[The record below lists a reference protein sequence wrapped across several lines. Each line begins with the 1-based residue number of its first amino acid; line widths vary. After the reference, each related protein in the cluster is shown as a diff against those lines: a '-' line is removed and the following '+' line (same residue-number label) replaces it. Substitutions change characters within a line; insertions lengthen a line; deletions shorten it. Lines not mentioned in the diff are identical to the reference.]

1 MPLRHLDV
9 AACGVVSQQVLQ
21 AEIDHLRAEAT
32 RGGYVAELEA
42 APRMDAGRAA
52 LASMVGLAG
61 SDVAFGE
68 GGGASFAALLD
79 AWPLETGARIGI
91 VPSEYGG
98 NARVL
103 ADRAARRGWQLIWL
117 EVDDLGRVQGV
128 PAGLAWEASV
138 VVDGVKRS
146 RMTCAPGRTRS
157 ITDLAANVSKLTGT
171 HDVGVRLELVA
182 V

>member
-1 MPLRHLDV
+1 MELDAFTCRLGDGQGRV
-9 AACGVVSQQVLQ
+9 ATADGEVRFVLGDTEPGRLFDLVAGDRVEVAQ
-21 AEIDHLRAEAT
+21 STDLT
-32 RGGYVAELEA
+32 GGSL
-42 APRMDAGRAA
+42 GRAI
-52 LASMVGLAG
+52 LRM
-61 SDVAFGE
+61 
-68 GGGASFAALLD
+68 
-79 AWPLETGARIGI
+79 R
-91 VPSEYGG
+91 VPK
-98 NARVL
+98 
-103 ADRAARRGWQLIWL
+103 
-117 EVDDLGRVQGV
+117 GV